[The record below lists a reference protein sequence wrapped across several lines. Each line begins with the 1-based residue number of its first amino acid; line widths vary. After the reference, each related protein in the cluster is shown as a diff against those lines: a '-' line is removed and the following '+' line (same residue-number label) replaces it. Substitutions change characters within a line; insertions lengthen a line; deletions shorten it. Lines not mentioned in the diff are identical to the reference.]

1 MVGGVTLITRPQ
13 FVFGPFNGPIN
24 VTNVTMIPDTDVFN
38 QGNRLIIYVDKA
50 FIKVYTSKNA
60 KKSFSINHDEAFNKN
75 NPRSLHVQKSVITI
89 WKGLIY
95 YRVTHLSWIC
105 DCSLCP
111 FALSFYKS
119 SYSPMQA
126 CASICSYVLVR
137 CRGSHSIH
145 SL

>member
-89 WKGLIY
+89 
-95 YRVTHLSWIC
+95 
-105 DCSLCP
+105 
-111 FALSFYKS
+111 
-119 SYSPMQA
+119 
-126 CASICSYVLVR
+126 
-137 CRGSHSIH
+137 
-145 SL
+145 